1 MSTTAEMGFLLDIPV
16 EVVVEL
22 GRTRMTVRELAELQ
36 SQDII
41 PLDRLSGQPLDI
53 LAGGRRIGRGEVVFE
68 GERMNMRIVE
78 LFGDSKGSAA

>member
-1 MSTTAEMGFLLDIPV
+1 MSTAAEMGFLLDIPV

-22 GRTRMTVRELAELQ
+22 GRTRMTVRELSELQ

>member
-1 MSTTAEMGFLLDIPV
+1 VSTAAEMGFLLDIPV

-22 GRTRMTVRELAELQ
+22 GRTRMTVRELSELQ

>member
-1 MSTTAEMGFLLDIPV
+1 MSTAAEMGFLLDIPV

-22 GRTRMTVRELAELQ
+22 GRTKMTVRELAELQ

>member
-1 MSTTAEMGFLLDIPV
+1 MGFLLDIPV

-22 GRTRMTVRELAELQ
+22 GRTRMTVRELSELQ

>member
-1 MSTTAEMGFLLDIPV
+1 
-16 EVVVEL
+16 
-22 GRTRMTVRELAELQ
+22 
-36 SQDII
+36 
-41 PLDRLSGQPLDI
+41 LDRLSGQPLDI

>member
-1 MSTTAEMGFLLDIPV
+1 MSKATEMGFLLDIPV

-22 GRTRMTVRELAELQ
+22 GRTRMTVRELSELQ

-78 LFGDSKGSAA
+78 LFGESKGSAA